1 MMSKLKDLSNALD
14 GIEDGATIGLGG
26 WIFNSQPMALVR
38 ELIRRSKR
46 NLRLVPAPG
55 SIAPDMLI
63 GAGCVA
69 ETGCVFISFEQFGLA
84 PHFRRAA
91 ESGTIKIHEL
101 DGPAIAGGLRAAACD
116 LPYGLIPDMCTDL
129 PRVNPQTYQ
138 PVASAPGKRA
148 MLKVPAIHLD
158 VLLLHAQQAMC
169 NISGR
174 CSSTC

>member
-1 MMSKLKDLSNALD
+1 
-14 GIEDGATIGLGG
+14 
-26 WIFNSQPMALVR
+26 
-38 ELIRRSKR
+38 
-46 NLRLVPAPG
+46 
-55 SIAPDMLI
+55 MLI

-138 PVASAPGKRA
+138 PVPRAPGERA
-148 MLKVPAIHLD
+148 MLKAPAIHLD
-158 VLLLHAQQAMC
+158 VVLLHAHQPADSATVQ
-169 NISGR
+169 SFR
-174 CSSTC
+174 PL